1 VLAGHSFGGLYT
13 LSFAARYPD
22 EVLGMV
28 LLDSTA
34 PQPATTPAKPAA
46 PGSYDVMS
54 HLAAVVAT
62 VGEVGLSK
70 LYAHVEAGTLPPRSR
85 DDIRASI
92 AKADTVESTIDE
104 TVQANTALER
114 TTPSLVPYMRTWS
127 PRRRM
132 PPRAPRQ
139 SWACSQRFGGTHRWP
154 RSQRR
159 CLRLLP
165 VTACYTC

>member
-22 EVLGMV
+22 EVLGIV

-54 HLAAVVAT
+54 HLSAVVAT
-62 VGEVGLSK
+62 VGEVGLSR

-85 DDIRASI
+85 DEVRASI
-92 AKADTVESTIDE
+92 AKAYTVKSTIDE
-104 TVQANTALER
+104 YVQANTAMEQAAQLTDFER
-114 TTPSLVPYMRTWS
+114 QAAGRPDLGRWKCAGLVRHAGRSGGPVDEQC
-127 PRRRM
+127 
-132 PPRAPRQ
+132 APH
-139 SWACSQRFGGTHRWP
+139 HRWC
-154 RSQRR
+154 R
-159 CLRLLP
+159 
-165 VTACYTC
+165 T